1 MSLHHQKKPFL
12 AIFLI
17 WLFHLSAIIGVVL
30 GYKEWFI
37 EKTPLNFLA
46 CTVLFIWIFPL
57 KTGKNWTIFGL
68 FFFIGMLVEWLG
80 ANHSLLFGSYN
91 YGNNLGIK
99 IDGVPLFIGINWA
112 LLTFIT
118 GTLSSKV
125 HHNIWVKSALGALL
139 MVLLDFFME
148 QSAPSFDFWSF
159 GDEVPVDNYVT
170 WFVLAFVFH
179 FIYQKSKIQGN
190 FLLSLHLFLAQT
202 VFFGFFTLFPF

>member
-1 MSLHHQKKPFL
+1 
-12 AIFLI
+12 
-17 WLFHLSAIIGVVL
+17 
-30 GYKEWFI
+30 
-37 EKTPLNFLA
+37 
-46 CTVLFIWIFPL
+46 
-57 KTGKNWTIFGL
+57 
-68 FFFIGMLVEWLG
+68 MLVEWLG